1 MPEIITSQEIDPNV
15 GINEVDIEV
24 YEEIGWRGFSEQLAQ
39 DAAQANASLAVITD
53 AEGQFVCLAT
63 REMAEMREAETEARR
78 MQLVKKTEATNG

>member
-1 MPEIITSQEIDPNV
+1 MSTQKGAAMPEIITPEEIDPNV
-15 GINEVDIEV
+15 AINEVDIEV

-63 REMAEMREAETEARR
+63 REMAEY
-78 MQLVKKTEATNG
+78 LVPIINKSI